1 MSAGELASGKGK
13 RIYRRRII
21 GHQINYEM
29 KPYRTLVY
37 IVLTVL
43 MLSCAMTH
51 SLQRSTPTAD
61 IHLPSN
67 GPVETPE
74 VEDVERAVT
83 QMRKISM
90 NGGRDSAYLA
100 EVERDST
107 GEVTIK
113 GENIQTV
120 YIVAKSKTVAERN
133 GEIAIDFIVGI
144 PAALQSS
151 TWGLSLTP
159 IIENNGMEEALQPL
173 SIRGELFSD
182 IQKRQYWQMNKYLN
196 RMLGDSTE
204 LTSTTGLA
212 AKYYEAY
219 NRYIAGGQKRR
230 ADKLEST
237 YKQTISFPYLNDP
250 RLDSVLIRKGEIRYY
265 YTQTYR
271 PTKDTKRLHLFF
283 RGRVDAIDRSR
294 YDLSNSDTLTY
305 TVTSMLSLLDNEPRY
320 MLKIID
326 KYVEVRDRNYI
337 TFPVGRANVID
348 TMGQNHVQLDKIE
361 RLMDTLINQYEFF
374 VDSITITASSSPDG
388 SMATN
393 NRIAGE
399 RARAIK
405 ERLVRKFGREV
416 DTLIRTRSIGEDWT
430 LLKRLIRHNSDVPN
444 WEKITDMIDRSRNL
458 DVTEQQ
464 IRQQF
469 PEDYAFMKEIL
480 YPQLRAVDFRYNLR
494 RVDMVKD
501 TVVLTVLDTTYM
513 RGVQQLR
520 DRDYVG
526 ALRTLNDYKCQ
537 NLAIV
542 LLSLSYD
549 EAAFEILEQLPP
561 AEKNPRTDYLS
572 AIALSRM
579 NRPREGLEYYLKA
592 IQADPVLK
600 FRGNLDPEIQ
610 ILYKQNN
617 VKASW

>member
-1 MSAGELASGKGK
+1 M
-13 RIYRRRII
+13 
-21 GHQINYEM
+21 N
-29 KPYRTLVY
+29 PYKTLVS
-37 IVLTVL
+37 IALTVL

-61 IHLPSN
+61 IHLPGN

-74 VEDVERAVT
+74 VEDVARAVAK
-83 QMRKISM
+83 MRRISM

-113 GENIQTV
+113 GEDIQTV

-133 GEIAIDFIVGI
+133 GEIAIDFIIGI

-159 IIENNGMEEALQPL
+159 VIENNGTEEALQPL

-196 RMLGDSTE
+196 RILGDSTE
-204 LTSTTGLA
+204 LTTTTGLA

-305 TVTSMLSLLDNEPRY
+305 TVTSMLSLLDNKPRY

-405 ERLVRKFGREV
+405 ERLVRKFGHEV

-444 WEKITDMIDRSRNL
+444 WEKITDMIDQSSNL
-458 DVTEQQ
+458 DVTEPQ

-469 PEDYAFMKEIL
+469 PKDYAYMKEIL

-617 VKASW
+617 VKSTTYDS

>member
-1 MSAGELASGKGK
+1 M
-13 RIYRRRII
+13 RIFKTTTYFALCII
-21 GHQINYEM
+21 TI
-29 KPYRTLVY
+29 
-37 IVLTVL
+37 
-43 MLSCAMTH
+43 SCAMTH
-51 SLQRSTPTAD
+51 SLQRQTPTAD

-74 VEDVERAVT
+74 IEDVERAVT
-83 QMRKISM
+83 RMRKISM

-100 EVERDST
+100 EVERDSI
-107 GEVTIK
+107 GEVTMK
-113 GENIQTV
+113 GGTVPTV
-120 YIVAKSKTVAERN
+120 YVVAKSKTVAERN
-133 GEIAIDFIVGI
+133 GEIALDFIIGI
-144 PAALQSS
+144 PATLQNN

-159 IIENNGMEEALQPL
+159 VVENNGTEEALQPL
-173 SIRGELFSD
+173 SIRGELFSEV
-182 IQKRQYWQMNKYLN
+182 QKRQYWQMNKYLN
-196 RMLGDSTE
+196 RILGD
-204 LTSTTGLA
+204 TTGLSSTVSLA

-219 NRYIAGGQKRR
+219 NRYLGNNKKRL
-230 ADKLEST
+230 AEKLETT
-237 YKQTISFPYLNDP
+237 YKETISFPYLSDP
-250 RLDSVLIRKGEIRYY
+250 RLDSVLLRKGELRYY
-265 YTQTYR
+265 YTQRYR
-271 PTKDTKRLHLFF
+271 PTKNTHRLHLYF
-283 RGRVDAIDRSR
+283 RGHIDAIDRSQ
-294 YDLSNSDTLTY
+294 YALANSDTLTY

-320 MLKIID
+320 MLKVID

-348 TMGQNHVQLDKIE
+348 TMGQNLVQLAKIE

-374 VDSITITASSSPDG
+374 VDSITIIASSSPDG

-399 RARAIK
+399 RARSIK
-405 ERLVRKFGREV
+405 ERLVRKFGHEV
-416 DTLIRTRSIGEDWT
+416 DTLIRTRSIGEDWA
-430 LLKRLIRHNSDVPN
+430 LLKRLIRHNSDMPN
-444 WEKITDMIDRSRNL
+444 WEQITAMIDQSRNL
-458 DVTEQQ
+458 DVTEPQ

-469 PEDYAFMKEIL
+469 PKDYAYMKEIL

-526 ALRTLNDYKCQ
+526 ALRTLNDYKSQ

-542 LLSLSYD
+542 LLSLGYD
-549 EAAFEILEQLPP
+549 EAALEILEQLPP
-561 AEKNPRTDYLS
+561 AEKNARTDYLS
-572 AIALSRM
+572 AIALSRI
-579 NRPREGLEYYLKA
+579 NRPHEGLEYYLKA

-617 VKASW
+617 VTSTAYNN

>member
-1 MSAGELASGKGK
+1 
-13 RIYRRRII
+13 
-21 GHQINYEM
+21 M
-29 KPYRTLVY
+29 KLLKPIFSSV
-37 IVLTVL
+37 ISVV

-51 SLQRSTPTAD
+51 SLQRNTPTAD

-151 TWGLSLTP
+151 TWGLSLIP
-159 IIENNGMEEALQPL
+159 VIENNGMEEALQPL

-196 RMLGDSTE
+196 RILDDSTE
-204 LTSTTGLA
+204 LTTTTSLA
-212 AKYYEAY
+212 VKYYEAY

-326 KYVEVRDRNYI
+326 
-337 TFPVGRANVID
+337 
-348 TMGQNHVQLDKIE
+348 TMGQNRVQLAKIE

-405 ERLVRKFGREV
+405 ERLVRKFGHEV

-430 LLKRLIRHNSDVPN
+430 LLKRLIRHNSDMPN
-444 WEKITDMIDRSRNL
+444 WEQIMAMIDQSSNL
-458 DVTEQQ
+458 DVTEPQ
-464 IRQQF
+464 IRKQF
-469 PEDYAFMKEIL
+469 PKDYAYMKEIL

>member
-1 MSAGELASGKGK
+1 M
-13 RIYRRRII
+13 RIFKTTTYFALCII
-21 GHQINYEM
+21 TI
-29 KPYRTLVY
+29 
-37 IVLTVL
+37 
-43 MLSCAMTH
+43 SCAMTH
-51 SLQRSTPTAD
+51 SLQRQTPTAD

-74 VEDVERAVT
+74 IEDVERAVT
-83 QMRKISM
+83 RMRKISM

-100 EVERDST
+100 EVERDSI
-107 GEVTIK
+107 GEVTMK
-113 GENIQTV
+113 GGTVPTV
-120 YIVAKSKTVAERN
+120 YVVAKSKTVAERN
-133 GEIAIDFIVGI
+133 GEIALDFIIGI
-144 PAALQSS
+144 PATLQNN

-159 IIENNGMEEALQPL
+159 VVENNGTEEALQPL
-173 SIRGELFSD
+173 SIRGELFSEV
-182 IQKRQYWQMNKYLN
+182 QKRQYWQMNKYLN
-196 RMLGDSTE
+196 RILGD
-204 LTSTTGLA
+204 TTGLSSTVSLA

-219 NRYIAGGQKRR
+219 NRYLGNNKKRL
-230 ADKLEST
+230 AEKLETT
-237 YKQTISFPYLNDP
+237 YKETISFPYLSDP
-250 RLDSVLIRKGEIRYY
+250 RLDSVLLRKGELRYY
-265 YTQTYR
+265 YTQRYR
-271 PTKDTKRLHLFF
+271 PTKNTHRLHLYF
-283 RGRVDAIDRSR
+283 RGHIDAIDRSQ
-294 YDLSNSDTLTY
+294 YALANSDTLTY

-320 MLKIID
+320 MLKVID

-348 TMGQNHVQLDKIE
+348 TMGQNLVQLAKIE

-374 VDSITITASSSPDG
+374 VDSITIIASSSPDG

-399 RARAIK
+399 RARSIK
-405 ERLVRKFGREV
+405 ERLVRKFGHEV
-416 DTLIRTRSIGEDWT
+416 DTLIRTRSIGEDWA
-430 LLKRLIRHNSDVPN
+430 LLKRLIRHNSDMPN
-444 WEKITDMIDRSRNL
+444 WEQITAMIDQSGNL
-458 DVTEQQ
+458 DVTEPQ

-469 PEDYAFMKEIL
+469 PKDYAYMKEIL

-526 ALRTLNDYKCQ
+526 ALRTLTDYKSQ

-542 LLSLSYD
+542 LLSLGYD
-549 EAAFEILEQLPP
+549 EAALEILEQLPP
-561 AEKNPRTDYLS
+561 AEKNARTDYLS
-572 AIALSRM
+572 AIALSRI
-579 NRPREGLEYYLKA
+579 NRPHEGLEYYLKA

-617 VKASW
+617 VTSTAYNN

>member
-1 MSAGELASGKGK
+1 M
-13 RIYRRRII
+13 RIFKATTYFALCII
-21 GHQINYEM
+21 TI
-29 KPYRTLVY
+29 
-37 IVLTVL
+37 
-43 MLSCAMTH
+43 SCAMTH
-51 SLQRSTPTAD
+51 SLQRQTPTAD

-74 VEDVERAVT
+74 IEDVERAVT
-83 QMRKISM
+83 RMRKISM

-100 EVERDST
+100 EVERDSI
-107 GEVTIK
+107 GEVTMK
-113 GENIQTV
+113 GGTVPTV
-120 YIVAKSKTVAERN
+120 YVVAKSKTVAERN
-133 GEIAIDFIVGI
+133 GEIALDFIIGI
-144 PAALQSS
+144 PATLQNN

-159 IIENNGMEEALQPL
+159 VVENNGTEEALQPL
-173 SIRGELFSD
+173 SIRGELFSEV
-182 IQKRQYWQMNKYLN
+182 QKRQYWQMNKYLN
-196 RMLGDSTE
+196 RILGD
-204 LTSTTGLA
+204 TTGLSSTVSLA

-219 NRYIAGGQKRR
+219 NRYLGNNKKRL
-230 ADKLEST
+230 AEKLETT
-237 YKQTISFPYLNDP
+237 YKETISFPYLSDP
-250 RLDSVLIRKGEIRYY
+250 RLDSVLLRKGELRYY
-265 YTQTYR
+265 YTQRYR
-271 PTKDTKRLHLFF
+271 PTKNTHRLHLYF
-283 RGRVDAIDRSR
+283 RGHIDAIDRSQ
-294 YDLSNSDTLTY
+294 YALANSDTLTY

-320 MLKIID
+320 MLKVID

-348 TMGQNHVQLDKIE
+348 TMGQNLVQLAKIE

-374 VDSITITASSSPDG
+374 VDSITIIASSSPDG

-399 RARAIK
+399 RARSIK
-405 ERLVRKFGREV
+405 ERLVRKFGHEV
-416 DTLIRTRSIGEDWT
+416 DTLIRTRSIGEDWA
-430 LLKRLIRHNSDVPN
+430 LLKRLIRHNSDMPN
-444 WEKITDMIDRSRNL
+444 WEQITAMIDQSGNL
-458 DVTEQQ
+458 DVTEPQ

-469 PEDYAFMKEIL
+469 PKDYAYMKEIL

-526 ALRTLNDYKCQ
+526 ALRTLNDYKSQ

-542 LLSLSYD
+542 LLSLGYD
-549 EAAFEILEQLPP
+549 EAALEILEQLPP
-561 AEKNPRTDYLS
+561 AEKNARTDYLS
-572 AIALSRM
+572 AIALSRI
-579 NRPREGLEYYLKA
+579 NRPHEGLEYYLKA

-617 VKASW
+617 VTSTAYNN

>member
-1 MSAGELASGKGK
+1 M
-13 RIYRRRII
+13 RIFKTTTYFALCII
-21 GHQINYEM
+21 TI
-29 KPYRTLVY
+29 
-37 IVLTVL
+37 
-43 MLSCAMTH
+43 SCAMTH
-51 SLQRSTPTAD
+51 SLQRQTPTAD

-74 VEDVERAVT
+74 IEDVERAVT

-100 EVERDST
+100 EVERDSI
-107 GEVTIK
+107 GEVTMK
-113 GENIQTV
+113 GGAVPTV
-120 YIVAKSKTVAERN
+120 YVVAKSKTVAERN
-133 GEIAIDFIVGI
+133 GEIALDFIIGI
-144 PAALQSS
+144 PATLQNN

-159 IIENNGMEEALQPL
+159 VVENNGTEEALQPL

-196 RMLGDSTE
+196 RILNDSTE
-204 LTSTTGLA
+204 LTTTTSLA

-283 RGRVDAIDRSR
+283 RGRVDAIDRSH

-320 MLKIID
+320 MLKVID

-348 TMGQNHVQLDKIE
+348 TMGQNHVQLAKIE
-361 RLMDTLINQYEFF
+361 CLMDTLINQYEFF

-393 NRIAGE
+393 NRIADE

-405 ERLVRKFGREV
+405 EHLVHKFGHEV
-416 DTLIRTRSIGEDWT
+416 DTLIRTRSIGEDWA
-430 LLKRLIRHNSDVPN
+430 LLKRLIRHNSDMPN
-444 WEKITDMIDRSRNL
+444 WEQITAMIDQSRNL
-458 DVTEQQ
+458 DVTEPQ

-469 PEDYAFMKEIL
+469 PKDYAYMKEIL

-526 ALRTLNDYKCQ
+526 ALRTLNDYKSQ

-542 LLSLSYD
+542 LLSLGYD
-549 EAAFEILEQLPP
+549 EATLEILKQLP
-561 AEKNPRTDYLS
+561 AKEKNAKTDYLS
-572 AIALSRM
+572 AIALSRI
-579 NRPREGLEYYLKA
+579 NRPQEGLECYLKA
-592 IQADPVLK
+592 IQTDPVLK

-617 VKASW
+617 VTSTAYNN

>member
-1 MSAGELASGKGK
+1 M
-13 RIYRRRII
+13 RIFKTTTYFALCII
-21 GHQINYEM
+21 TI
-29 KPYRTLVY
+29 
-37 IVLTVL
+37 
-43 MLSCAMTH
+43 SCAMTH
-51 SLQRSTPTAD
+51 SLQRQTPTAD

-74 VEDVERAVT
+74 IEDVERAVT
-83 QMRKISM
+83 RMRKISM

-100 EVERDST
+100 EVERDSI
-107 GEVTIK
+107 GEVTMK
-113 GENIQTV
+113 GGTVPTV
-120 YIVAKSKTVAERN
+120 YVVAKSKTVAERN
-133 GEIAIDFIVGI
+133 GEIALDFIIGI
-144 PAALQSS
+144 PATLQNN

-159 IIENNGMEEALQPL
+159 VVENNGTEEALQPL
-173 SIRGELFSD
+173 SIRGELFSEV
-182 IQKRQYWQMNKYLN
+182 QKRQYWQMNKYLN
-196 RMLGDSTE
+196 RILGD
-204 LTSTTGLA
+204 TTGLSSTVSLA

-219 NRYIAGGQKRR
+219 NRYLGNNKKRL
-230 ADKLEST
+230 AEKLETT
-237 YKQTISFPYLNDP
+237 YKETISFPYLSDP
-250 RLDSVLIRKGEIRYY
+250 RLDSVLLRKGELRYY
-265 YTQTYR
+265 YTQRYR
-271 PTKDTKRLHLFF
+271 PTKNTHRLHLYF
-283 RGRVDAIDRSR
+283 RGHIDAIDRSQ
-294 YDLSNSDTLTY
+294 YALANSDTLTY

-320 MLKIID
+320 MLKVID

-348 TMGQNHVQLDKIE
+348 TMGQNLVQLAKIE

-374 VDSITITASSSPDG
+374 VDSITTIASSSPDG

-399 RARAIK
+399 RARSIK
-405 ERLVRKFGREV
+405 ERLVRKFGHEV
-416 DTLIRTRSIGEDWT
+416 DTLIRTRSIGEDWA
-430 LLKRLIRHNSDVPN
+430 LLKRLIRHNSDMPN
-444 WEKITDMIDRSRNL
+444 WEQITAMIDQSRNL
-458 DVTEQQ
+458 DVTEPQ

-469 PEDYAFMKEIL
+469 PKDYAYMKEIL

-526 ALRTLNDYKCQ
+526 ALRTLNDYKSQ

-542 LLSLSYD
+542 LLSLGYD
-549 EAAFEILEQLPP
+549 EAALEILEQLPP
-561 AEKNPRTDYLS
+561 AEKNARTDYLS
-572 AIALSRM
+572 AIALSRI
-579 NRPREGLEYYLKA
+579 NRPHEGLEYYLKA

-617 VKASW
+617 VTSTAYNN

>member
-1 MSAGELASGKGK
+1 M
-13 RIYRRRII
+13 
-21 GHQINYEM
+21 N
-29 KPYRTLVY
+29 PYKTLVS
-37 IVLTVL
+37 IALTVL

-61 IHLPSN
+61 IHLPGN

-196 RMLGDSTE
+196 RILGDSTE
-204 LTSTTGLA
+204 LTTTTGLA
-212 AKYYEAY
+212 AKHYEAY

-237 YKQTISFPYLNDP
+237 YKQTISFPLPERSAARLRTDP
-250 RLDSVLIRKGEIRYY
+250 QRR
-265 YTQTYR
+265 
-271 PTKDTKRLHLFF
+271 DTLLLHPDLSADEGYEAPASFF

-305 TVTSMLSLLDNEPRY
+305 TVTSMLSLLDNKPRY

-399 RARAIK
+399 RARSIK
-405 ERLVRKFGREV
+405 ERLVRKFGHEV

-469 PEDYAFMKEIL
+469 PGDYAFMKEIL

-561 AEKNPRTDYLS
+561 AEKNPKTDYLS

-617 VKASW
+617 VKSTAYDN

>member
-1 MSAGELASGKGK
+1 M
-13 RIYRRRII
+13 
-21 GHQINYEM
+21 N
-29 KPYRTLVY
+29 PYKTLVS
-37 IVLTVL
+37 IALTVL

-51 SLQRSTPTAD
+51 SLLRSTPTAD
-61 IHLPSN
+61 IHLPGN

-74 VEDVERAVT
+74 VEDVERAVAK
-83 QMRKISM
+83 MRRISM

-113 GENIQTV
+113 GEDIQTV

-133 GEIAIDFIVGI
+133 GEIAIDFIIGI

-159 IIENNGMEEALQPL
+159 VIENNGTEEALQPL

-196 RMLGDSTE
+196 RILGDSTE
-204 LTSTTGLA
+204 LTTTTGLA

-294 YDLSNSDTLTY
+294 YDLTNSDTLTY

-374 VDSITITASSSPDG
+374 VDSITITASRRLDG
-388 SMATN
+388 DQQPYC
-393 NRIAGE
+393 R
-399 RARAIK
+399 
-405 ERLVRKFGREV
+405 
-416 DTLIRTRSIGEDWT
+416 RTC
-430 LLKRLIRHNSDVPN
+430 P
-444 WEKITDMIDRSRNL
+444 RN
-458 DVTEQQ
+458 
-464 IRQQF
+464 
-469 PEDYAFMKEIL
+469 K
-480 YPQLRAVDFRYNLR
+480 
-494 RVDMVKD
+494 
-501 TVVLTVLDTTYM
+501 
-513 RGVQQLR
+513 
-520 DRDYVG
+520 G
-526 ALRTLNDYKCQ
+526 A
-537 NLAIV
+537 
-542 LLSLSYD
+542 
-549 EAAFEILEQLPP
+549 P
-561 AEKNPRTDYLS
+561 S
-572 AIALSRM
+572 AQV
-579 NRPREGLEYYLKA
+579 RPRGRYA
-592 IQADPVLK
+592 HSHP
-600 FRGNLDPEIQ
+600 LDR
-610 ILYKQNN
+610 
-617 VKASW
+617 

>member
-1 MSAGELASGKGK
+1 M
-13 RIYRRRII
+13 RIFKTTTYFALCII
-21 GHQINYEM
+21 TI
-29 KPYRTLVY
+29 
-37 IVLTVL
+37 
-43 MLSCAMTH
+43 SCAMTH
-51 SLQRSTPTAD
+51 SLQRQTPTAD

-74 VEDVERAVT
+74 IEDVERAVT
-83 QMRKISM
+83 RMRKISM

-144 PAALQSS
+144 PSTLQNN

-159 IIENNGMEEALQPL
+159 VIENNGTEEALQPL
-173 SIRGELFSD
+173 SIRGELFSEV
-182 IQKRQYWQMNKYLN
+182 QKRQYWQMNKYLN
-196 RMLGDSTE
+196 RILGD
-204 LTSTTGLA
+204 TTGLSSTVSLA

-219 NRYIAGGQKRR
+219 NRYLGNDKKRL
-230 ADKLEST
+230 AEKLETT
-237 YKQTISFPYLNDP
+237 YKETISFPYLSDP
-250 RLDSVLIRKGEIRYY
+250 RLDSVLLRKGELRYY
-265 YTQTYR
+265 YTQRYR
-271 PTKDTKRLHLFF
+271 PTKNTHRLRLYF
-283 RGRVDAIDRSR
+283 RGHVDAIDRSQ
-294 YDLSNSDTLTY
+294 YALANSDTLTY

-320 MLKIID
+320 MLKVID

-348 TMGQNHVQLDKIE
+348 TMGQNLVQLAKIE

-374 VDSITITASSSPDG
+374 VDSITIIASSSPDG
-388 SMATN
+388 SMNTN

-399 RARAIK
+399 RARSIK
-405 ERLVRKFGREV
+405 ERLVRKFGREI
-416 DTLIRTRSIGEDWT
+416 DTLIHTRSIGEDWP
-430 LLKRLIRHNSDVPN
+430 LLKHLIRHNNDVPN
-444 WEKITDMIDRSRNL
+444 WKQITAMIDQSRNL
-458 DVTEQQ
+458 DVTEPQ

-469 PEDYAFMKEIL
+469 PKDYAYMKEIL

-526 ALRTLNDYKCQ
+526 ALRTLNNYKSQ

-542 LLSLSYD
+542 QLSLGYD
-549 EAAFEILEQLPP
+549 EAALEILEQLPP
-561 AEKNPRTDYLS
+561 AEKNARTDYLS

-579 NRPREGLEYYLKA
+579 NRPHEGLEYYLKA

-617 VKASW
+617 VTSTAYNN

>member
-1 MSAGELASGKGK
+1 M
-13 RIYRRRII
+13 RIFKTTTYFALCII
-21 GHQINYEM
+21 TI
-29 KPYRTLVY
+29 
-37 IVLTVL
+37 
-43 MLSCAMTH
+43 SCAMTH
-51 SLQRSTPTAD
+51 SLQRQTPTAD

-74 VEDVERAVT
+74 IEDVERAVT
-83 QMRKISM
+83 RMRKISM

-100 EVERDST
+100 EVERDSI
-107 GEVTIK
+107 GEVTMK
-113 GENIQTV
+113 GGTVPTV
-120 YIVAKSKTVAERN
+120 YVVAKSKTVAERN
-133 GEIAIDFIVGI
+133 GEIALDFIIGI
-144 PAALQSS
+144 PATLQNN

-159 IIENNGMEEALQPL
+159 VIENNGTEEALQPL
-173 SIRGELFSD
+173 SIRGELFSEV
-182 IQKRQYWQMNKYLN
+182 QKRQYWQMNKYLN
-196 RMLGDSTE
+196 RILGD
-204 LTSTTGLA
+204 TTGLSSTVSLA

-219 NRYIAGGQKRR
+219 NRYLGNDKKRL
-230 ADKLEST
+230 AEKLETT
-237 YKQTISFPYLNDP
+237 YKETISFPYLSDP
-250 RLDSVLIRKGEIRYY
+250 RLDSVLLRKGELRYY
-265 YTQTYR
+265 YTQCYR
-271 PTKDTKRLHLFF
+271 PTKNTHRLHLYF
-283 RGRVDAIDRSR
+283 RGHVDAIDRSQ
-294 YDLSNSDTLTY
+294 YALANSDTLTY

-348 TMGQNHVQLDKIE
+348 TMGQNLVQLAKIE

-374 VDSITITASSSPDG
+374 VDSITIIASSSPDG
-388 SMATN
+388 SMDTN

-399 RARAIK
+399 RARSIK
-405 ERLVRKFGREV
+405 ERLVRKFGREI
-416 DTLIRTRSIGEDWT
+416 DTLIHTRSIGEDWT
-430 LLKRLIRHNSDVPN
+430 LLKHLIRHNSDVPN
-444 WEKITDMIDRSRNL
+444 WKQITAMIDQSRNL
-458 DVTEQQ
+458 DVTEPQ

-469 PEDYAFMKEIL
+469 PKDYAYMKEIL

-526 ALRTLNDYKCQ
+526 ALRTLNDYKSQ

-542 LLSLSYD
+542 LLSLGYD
-549 EAAFEILEQLPP
+549 EAALEILEQLPP
-561 AEKNPRTDYLS
+561 AEKNARTDYLS

-579 NRPREGLEYYLKA
+579 NRPHEGLEYYLKA

-617 VKASW
+617 VTSTAYNN

>member
-1 MSAGELASGKGK
+1 MPEIILKNITKRFGKSVAVDNLNLVIKDGDFVSLLGPSGCGKTTTLRMIAGLE
-13 RIYRRRII
+13 
-21 GHQINYEM
+21 
-29 KPYRTLVY
+29 
-37 IVLTVL
+37 
-43 MLSCAMTH
+43 
-51 SLQRSTPTAD
+51 TPT
-61 IHLPSN
+61 
-67 GPVETPE
+67 E
-74 VEDVERAVT
+74 
-83 QMRKISM
+83 
-90 NGGRDSAYLA
+90 
-100 EVERDST
+100 
-107 GEVTIK
+107 
-113 GENIQTV
+113 
-120 YIVAKSKTVAERN
+120 
-133 GEIAIDFIVGI
+133 GEIYIDGKLVFSSEKGVDVSPDKRNVGFLFQNYALFPNMTVEKNI
-144 PAALQSS
+144 LCGVRSKDKQEKAAALADALRRFRLE
-151 TWGLSLTP
+151 GLEKRYP
-159 IIENNGMEEALQPL
+159 AQL
-173 SIRGELFSD
+173 S
-182 IQKRQYWQMNKYLN
+182 
-196 RMLGDSTE
+196 
-204 LTSTTGLA
+204 
-212 AKYYEAY
+212 
-219 NRYIAGGQKRR
+219 GGQKRR

-305 TVTSMLSLLDNEPRY
+305 TVTSMLSLLDNKPRY

-399 RARAIK
+399 RARSIK
-405 ERLVRKFGREV
+405 ERLVRKFGHEV

-469 PEDYAFMKEIL
+469 PGDYAFMKEIL

-561 AEKNPRTDYLS
+561 AEKNPKTDYLS

-617 VKASW
+617 VKSTAYDN